1 MIASS
6 LMSISV
12 LTIVVLAV
20 LFALGWHDQPARN
33 PEKKSP
39 AREAPLQKQRKR
51 L

>member
-12 LTIVVLAV
+12 PTIVVLAV
-20 LFALGWHDQPARN
+20 LFALGWHNQPAKV
-33 PEKKSP
+33 PEKNAP